1 MSEEPEATDSAE
13 GALSVLSDTLG
24 DLITGVPAPIRK
36 NAFAAFGRLCTAAV
50 NYPVTLIEGAV
61 AERRAESKA
70 RVRLINASASQ
81 IAKQMRTDPEYARAA
96 AAKFAHKIIR
106 ERVNL
111 DQISEIAAD
120 DLKSEPLAT
129 GAEQPEAPPIS
140 EDWLNAF
147 ESEAA
152 QMSSEQM
159 QRLFGKIL
167 AGEIRRPASYSIK
180 TLKLMAQVDNRAAA
194 LFSLLCSLSISLR
207 APNSNIIIDAR
218 LVSLPQPG
226 GPQRIIEE
234 SLLGGDAASNSL
246 QTYGLGFGALNILQE
261 YGLIISNY
269 NSYMDYRIAVS
280 YDGNISLPM
289 IYQNAKWAL
298 VPKVARQISQDFHVH
313 GVGFSESGK
322 ELLSIVDIQPNEP
335 YSAALQK
342 FFDDQGM
349 TMTSVG

>member
-50 NYPVTLIEGAV
+50 NYPVTLIEGAA

-70 RVRLINASASQ
+70 RVRLINTSASQ

-96 AAKFAHKIIR
+96 VTKFAHKIIR

-120 DLKSEPLAT
+120 DLKSEPLTT

-180 TLKLMAQVDNRAAA
+180 TLRLMAQVDNRAAA
-194 LFSLLCSLSISLR
+194 LFSLLCSLSISSR
-207 APNSNIIIDAR
+207 VPDSNIIIDAR
-218 LVSLPQPG
+218 VVSLG
-226 GPQRIIEE
+226 RHAG
-234 SLLGGDAASNSL
+234 SNSL
-246 QTYGLGFGALNILQE
+246 QAYDLGFDALNILQE
-261 YGLIISNY
+261 YGLIISDY
-269 NSYMDYRIAVS
+269 NSYMDYRMAVS
-280 YDGNISLPM
+280 YEGRIPLPM
-289 IYQNAKWAL
+289 IHQKAKWGFI
-298 VPKVARQISQDFHVH
+298 PKVARQVSEDFRVH
-313 GVGFSESGK
+313 GVGFSQSGK

-349 TMTSVG
+349 TMTNVG